1 MLFIEN
7 LIAVTDFNCIR
18 KNIFRY
24 RKLLPERVKITLMLK
39 ADAYGHGLIETAKN
53 TLDLVDC
60 FGVMNADE
68 GLNLRLNGIFNPVT
82 VTVSEKEEFKNLVKF
97 NLEPCLKSS
106 EELLFLDYH
115 AEAQSKIISYYIK
128 TDTGMNR
135 LGIKNI
141 SDFEEMTALSLKLKN
156 IRFKGIV
163 SHISSESNKNAQ
175 IKRFEEFISVADC
188 YYKDYIKQI
197 SSSSYATDFPYD
209 MVRLGIGAYGYG
221 KKSPLNLLPAL
232 SVYSKV
238 NSVKNV
244 RKGEKIGY
252 SDAFVA
258 KKDMCVAVIRGGYN
272 DGIRRDSTGGKVIIN
287 GSYAEIIGNVCM
299 DLFFADVTDLNVKE
313 GDTVTVLGS
322 QNGLDIT
329 ADDIAEHCNTIPYE
343 ILTSFKGRLKR
354 YYLL

>member
-1 MLFIEN
+1 MFFIEN

-18 KNIFRY
+18 KNICRY
-24 RKLLPERVKITLMLK
+24 RKLLPEKVKITLMLK
-39 ADAYGHGLIETAKN
+39 ADAYGHGLIQTAKN
-53 TLDLVDC
+53 TFDLVDC

-68 GLNLRLNGIFNPVT
+68 GLKLRLNGIFNPVT

-97 NLEPCLKSS
+97 NLEPCLKNPK
-106 EELLFLDYH
+106 EMLFLDYH
-115 AEAQSKIISYYIK
+115 AEAQSKIISY
-128 TDTGMNR
+128 
-135 LGIKNI
+135 
-141 SDFEEMTALSLKLKN
+141 SLNLKN
-156 IRFKGIV
+156 IRFKGLV
-163 SHISSESNKNAQ
+163 SHISSENKKNAQ
-175 IKRFEEFISVADC
+175 VKKFEEFISVADC

-197 SSSSYATDFPYD
+197 SSSSYAEDFPYD

-221 KKSPLNLLPAL
+221 KKDSNLLPAL
-232 SVYSKV
+232 SVYSQV

-252 SDAFVA
+252 SDSFVA

-287 GSYAEIIGNVCM
+287 GNYAQIIGNVCM
-299 DLFFADVTDLNVKE
+299 DLFFADVTNLNVKE
-313 GDTVTVLGS
+313 GDTVTILGS
-322 QNGLDIT
+322 QNRLGLT

>member
-1 MLFIEN
+1 
-7 LIAVTDFNCIR
+7 
-18 KNIFRY
+18 
-24 RKLLPERVKITLMLK
+24 MLK
-39 ADAYGHGLIETAKN
+39 ADAYGHGLIQTAKN
-53 TLDLVDC
+53 TFDLVDC

-68 GLNLRLNGIFNPVT
+68 GLKLRLNGIFNPVT

-97 NLEPCLKSS
+97 NLEPCLKNPK
-106 EELLFLDYH
+106 EMLFLDYH

-128 TDTGMNR
+128 ADTGMNR
-135 LGIKNI
+135 LGVKKI
-141 SDFEEMTALSLKLKN
+141 SDFEEMMALSLNLKN
-156 IRFKGIV
+156 IRFKGLV

-175 IKRFEEFISVADC
+175 VKKFEEFISVADC

-197 SSSSYATDFPYD
+197 SSSSYAEDFPYD

-221 KKSPLNLLPAL
+221 KKDSNLLPAL
-232 SVYSKV
+232 SVYSQV

-244 RKGEKIGY
+244 SKGEKIGY
-252 SDAFVA
+252 SDSFVA

-287 GSYAEIIGNVCM
+287 GSYAQIIGNVCM
-299 DLFFADVTDLNVKE
+299 DLFFADVTNLNVKE
-313 GDTVTVLGS
+313 GDTVTILGS
-322 QNGLDIT
+322 QNRLGLT

>member
-1 MLFIEN
+1 MFFIEN

-18 KNIFRY
+18 KNICRY
-24 RKLLPERVKITLMLK
+24 RKLLPEKVKITLMLK
-39 ADAYGHGLIETAKN
+39 ADAYGHGLIQTAKN
-53 TLDLVDC
+53 TFDLVDC

-68 GLNLRLNGIFNPVT
+68 GLKLRLNGIFNPVT

-97 NLEPCLKSS
+97 NLEPCLKNPK
-106 EELLFLDYH
+106 EMLFLDYH

-128 TDTGMNR
+128 ADTGMNR
-135 LGIKNI
+135 LGVKKI
-141 SDFEEMTALSLKLKN
+141 SDFEEMMALSLNLKN
-156 IRFKGIV
+156 IRFKGLV

-175 IKRFEEFISVADC
+175 VKKFEEFISVADC

-197 SSSSYATDFPYD
+197 SSSSYAEDFPYD

-221 KKSPLNLLPAL
+221 KKDSNLLPAL
-232 SVYSKV
+232 SVYSQV

-244 RKGEKIGY
+244 SKGEKIGY
-252 SDAFVA
+252 SDSFVA

-287 GSYAEIIGNVCM
+287 GNYAQIIGNVCM
-299 DLFFADVTDLNVKE
+299 DLFFADVTNLNVKE
-313 GDTVTVLGS
+313 GDTVTILGS
-322 QNGLDIT
+322 QNRLGLT

>member
-1 MLFIEN
+1 MFFIEN

-18 KNIFRY
+18 KNICRY
-24 RKLLPERVKITLMLK
+24 RKLLPEKVKITLMLK
-39 ADAYGHGLIETAKN
+39 ADAYGHGLIQTAKN
-53 TLDLVDC
+53 TFDLVDC

-68 GLNLRLNGIFNPVT
+68 GLKLRLNGIFNPVT

-97 NLEPCLKSS
+97 NLEPCLKNPK
-106 EELLFLDYH
+106 EMLFLDYH

-128 TDTGMNR
+128 ADTGMNR
-135 LGIKNI
+135 LGVKKI
-141 SDFEEMTALSLKLKN
+141 SDFEEMMALSLNLKN
-156 IRFKGIV
+156 IRFKGLV
-163 SHISSESNKNAQ
+163 SHISSENNKNAQ
-175 IKRFEEFISVADC
+175 VKKFEEFISVADC

-197 SSSSYATDFPYD
+197 SSSSYAEDFPYD

-221 KKSPLNLLPAL
+221 KKDSNLLPAL
-232 SVYSKV
+232 SVYSQV

-252 SDAFVA
+252 SDSFVA

-287 GSYAEIIGNVCM
+287 GNYAQIIGNVCM
-299 DLFFADVTDLNVKE
+299 DLFFADVTNLNVKE
-313 GDTVTVLGS
+313 GDTVTILGS
-322 QNGLDIT
+322 QNRLGLA

>member
-1 MLFIEN
+1 MFFIEN

-18 KNIFRY
+18 KNICRY
-24 RKLLPERVKITLMLK
+24 RKLLPEKVKITLMLK
-39 ADAYGHGLIETAKN
+39 ADAYGHGLIQTAKN
-53 TLDLVDC
+53 TFDLVDC

-68 GLNLRLNGIFNPVT
+68 GLKLRLNGIFNPVT

-97 NLEPCLKSS
+97 NLEPCLKNPK
-106 EELLFLDYH
+106 EMLFLDYH

-128 TDTGMNR
+128 ADTGMNR
-135 LGIKNI
+135 LGVKNI
-141 SDFEEMTALSLKLKN
+141 SDFEEMMALSLNLKN
-156 IRFKGIV
+156 IRFKGLV

-175 IKRFEEFISVADC
+175 VKKFEEFISVADC

-197 SSSSYATDFPYD
+197 SSSSYAEDFPYD

-221 KKSPLNLLPAL
+221 KKDSNLLPAL
-232 SVYSKV
+232 SVYSQV

-252 SDAFVA
+252 SDSFVA

-287 GSYAEIIGNVCM
+287 GNYAQLIGNVCM
-299 DLFFADVTDLNVKE
+299 DLFFADVTNLNVKE
-313 GDTVTVLGS
+313 GDTVTILGS
-322 QNGLDIT
+322 QNRLGLT
-329 ADDIAEHCNTIPYE
+329 AVDIAEHCNTIPYE